1 MKYHSILLVIAA
13 ILAVASSHA
22 QTQTLDR
29 ASQKLVSG
37 TDNLN
42 VPALPPVSVFSH
54 GLLDFNNKVLISAW
68 GGKLTVPA
76 STVTTGAT
84 SVAVQSRATITSA
97 ATIELVPTVWN
108 SAYALTPAHTATIN
122 LTTTNCVIGRQYH
135 LIITTSGT
143 TSYTLTFGT
152 AFKSTGTLATGTTS
166 AKVFVITFIYDGTNM
181 NEVSRTTAM

>member
-13 ILAVASSHA
+13 VFAVASSHA
-22 QTQTLDR
+22 ADNLDQ
-29 ASQKLVSG
+29 AVKKLVAG
-37 TDNLN
+37 AN
-42 VPALPPVSVFSH
+42 VTAPPVLPPVSVFSH

-97 ATIELVPTVWN
+97 STIALVPTVWN

-152 AFKSTGTLATGTTS
+152 NFKSTGTLATGTSS
-166 AKVFVITFIYDGTNM
+166 AKVFVISFIYDGTNM